1 MKVYVDR
8 CAGHVWVDMWTMGYR
23 TIYEPAFLLCFAVV
37 CLVCVRTCGQQPLDL
52 CITYLQ
58 YSLLS
63 VSSSPPLPPPLPS
76 LHSTPSPHSFPPWNS
91 PSLCHI
97 SSQIPIQ
104 TLLPLHYDAV
114 SAMALWD
121 NTLFS
126 ACGVTI
132 KLWGMDTF
140 RINQVLLDFT
150 YSYEFVTY

>member
-8 CAGHVWVDMWTMGYR
+8 CAGHIWTWVDMWNMRDR
-23 TIYEPAFLLCFAVV
+23 TIYLLSSGVLLV
-37 CLVCVRTCGQQPLDL
+37 CLVCLHTCGQQPLDL

-63 VSSSPPLPPPLPS
+63 VSSSPPLPPPLPFF
-76 LHSTPSPHSFPPWNS
+76 HSTSCPHSFPPRNS
-91 PSLCHI
+91 PSLYLN

-132 KLWGMDTF
+132 KLWGMDTC
-140 RINQVLLDFT
+140 RINQVLFGFHIFL
-150 YSYEFVTY
+150 